1 MLSHFKLNI
10 AFPSSADPPSQ
21 ANISGDPIVG
31 KGGRNITL
39 TCTANGFPTPNIT
52 WTQVFDNG
60 SDSNV
65 LFTGQSGEPF
75 VLLNNRNNAGTYRC
89 TANNGI
95 GSAVNHTVSVTVNC
109 EYRY

>member
-10 AFPSSADPPSQ
+10 AFTFSTVPPSQ
-21 ANISGDPIVG
+21 ASVSGDLVVVE
-31 KGGRNITL
+31 GGRNITL
-39 TCTANGFPTPNIT
+39 TCTADGFPTPNNT
-52 WTQVFDNG
+52 WTRVFDNG

-75 VLLNNRNNAGTYRC
+75 VILNNRNNAGTYRC
-89 TANNGI
+89 TSNNGI